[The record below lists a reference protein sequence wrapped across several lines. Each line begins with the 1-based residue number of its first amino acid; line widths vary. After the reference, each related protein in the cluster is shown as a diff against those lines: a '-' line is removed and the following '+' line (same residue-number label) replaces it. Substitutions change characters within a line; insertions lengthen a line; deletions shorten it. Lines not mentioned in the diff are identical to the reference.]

1 MQMLA
6 TLVVAV
12 TGAAF
17 AVQSSGGQAPAAAD
31 TMKPPTIIKNVPP
44 VYPPDARA
52 ARIEGRVVIEATISP
67 AGTVSD
73 AKVIRSIPMLDQAAV
88 DAVKQWVYEPTIIH
102 GKPVAVIMTVTV
114 NFALDSAAPAKPA
127 EPPPSFDA
135 LIAALR
141 FAEAEPMARTAA
153 EHLALGRALADTAP
167 LASAAER
174 ARNLASAE
182 DHFKRAIELAP
193 DPAQRSDAMHRLH
206 GYYLS
211 DNPARRAEAD
221 AFFKSA
227 AERYSNEPAAHMVLA
242 SLLYSE
248 KTMDAYIDA
257 MRRVGTR
264 FPKDAEVRALVA
276 SALRDSIKVNPKT
289 PEARQRTLL
298 AEARTGL
305 DEALT
310 LDPESQLALLTKALV
325 LRDLAGL
332 EKDQKR
338 AAALEAEAQRLIDQQ
353 IILEARKPK

>member
-1 MQMLA
+1 MLA

-12 TGAAF
+12 AGAAF
-17 AVQSSGGQAPAAAD
+17 AVPSSGGQAPAAAG

-44 VYPPDARA
+44 AYPPDARA
-52 ARIEGRVVIEATISP
+52 AQGVEGRVVIEATISP
-67 AGTVSD
+67 AGTVSH

-88 DAVKQWVYEPTIIH
+88 DAVTQWVYEPTIIN

-114 NFALDSAAPAKPA
+114 NFALDSAGPAKPA

-182 DHFKRAIELAP
+182 GHFKRAIELAP
-193 DPAQRSDAMHRLH
+193 DPAERRDAMLRLH

-242 SLLYSE
+242 SLLTE

-276 SALRDSIKVNPKT
+276 SALRDSIRVNPKT

-298 AEARTGL
+298 AEARTEL
-305 DEALT
+305 DEALK

-332 EKDQKR
+332 EKEQKR
-338 AAALEAEAQRLIDQQ
+338 AAALEAEVQRLIDQQ
-353 IILEARKPK
+353 KILEARKPK